1 MTTNIGLKHYLRA
14 FLRFDITAIRRTAL
28 LNFATAL
35 TEGAGFLLLV
45 PMLSVIGIF
54 GDTDGKKGI
63 GNEIADHLLG
73 GFTQSNKLFA
83 VLGLYVILIAI
94 QSVLTLLRDRQTHS
108 LQHRFVDHLREMLYG
123 AIARA
128 RWNFLSQRHSSELL
142 SVLTMDIQRVGMGT
156 HFLLQLTTVSIMS
169 FAYLVVA
176 VQLSA
181 SVTLLALVIGVLLW
195 RMLHRTQD
203 VAKQN
208 GVMLT
213 KANHGLFAQ
222 AQEFMAAIK
231 LVKIHAEEAGNVRQ
245 FTRTVEDLRERMTA
259 FHEVRSK
266 AQTLYRIGGAL
277 ALAVLTYLSLMVVK
291 TPTSHLLVIVAIF
304 SRLLPS
310 LAQVHIG
317 IQQLW
322 NMLPAYENWCR
333 LMEECQANSD
343 ITDAPEL
350 PHVKLEQ
357 SIVLR
362 QVVYRHARSNFIL
375 RCNEMIIPA
384 RRTTAIVGPSGS
396 GKSSLLDILSGL
408 TPPDEGQILVD
419 GAPLAAHAGWR
430 RRIAY
435 IPQETTILDGTVRD
449 NLTWGNGNIA
459 ENELWSALEQ
469 AAAADFVRGLPQ
481 TLDTRVGERGV
492 RLSGGERQRLALAR
506 ALLRQPQLLIL
517 DEATS
522 ALDHD
527 NQRVVLEAIRA
538 LHGRMTVLVVTHRYE
553 ELTGLIDG
561 HIYIQNGV
569 VSAWQP
575 EQKIVALG
583 LL

>member
-1 MTTNIGLKHYLRA
+1 MIANIELKHYLRT
-14 FLRFDITAIRRTAL
+14 FLRFDLTAIRRTAL

-35 TEGAGFLLLV
+35 TEGAGFMLLV
-45 PMLSVIGIF
+45 PMLSIIGIL
-54 GDTDGKKGI
+54 GDTPTTKGI
-63 GNEIADHLLG
+63 GSEIADLLLG
-73 GFTQSNKLFA
+73 GFTQSNKLLA
-83 VLGLYVILIAI
+83 VLALYVILIAM
-94 QSVLTLLRDRQTHS
+94 QSVLTLLRDRQIHS
-108 LQHRFVDHLREMLYG
+108 LQHRFVDHLREMLYA

-142 SVLTMDIQRVGMGT
+142 SVLTMDIQRVGLGT
-156 HFLLQLTTVSIMS
+156 HFLLQLATVSILS

-176 VQLSA
+176 VQLSLP
-181 SVTLLALVIGVLLW
+181 VTVLALAIGVLLW
-195 RMLHRTQD
+195 WMLRRTQD

-213 KANHGLFAQ
+213 QANHGLFAQ

-231 LVKIHAEEAGNVRQ
+231 LVKIHGEEAGNVRQ
-245 FTRTVEDLRERMTA
+245 FTRAVEDLRERMAA

-277 ALAVLTYLSLMVVK
+277 ALAALTYLSLMVIK
-291 TPTSHLLVIVAIF
+291 TPTVHLLVMVAIF

-310 LAQVHIG
+310 LSQVHGG

-322 NMLPAYENWCR
+322 HMLPAYANWCQ
-333 LMEECQANSD
+333 LMDECQAHSD
-343 ITDAPEL
+343 IVNAPNL
-350 PHVKLEQ
+350 APVNLEQ
-357 SIVLR
+357 SIVLQ
-362 QVVYRHARSNFIL
+362 QVVYRHTRSNFML
-375 RCNEMIIPA
+375 RSGEVVIPA
-384 RRTTAIVGPSGS
+384 YRTTAIVGPSGS
-396 GKSSLLDILSGL
+396 GKSTLLDILSGL
-408 TPPDEGQILVD
+408 TPPDEGRMLVD
-419 GAPLAAHAGWR
+419 GAPLTAHAGWR
-430 RRIAY
+430 QRIAY

-449 NLTWGNGNIA
+449 NLTWGNGNVA
-459 ENELWSALEQ
+459 EDDLWSALEQ
-469 AAAADFVRGLPQ
+469 AAAADFVRRLPQ
-481 TLDTRVGERGV
+481 MLETRVGERGV

-538 LHGRMTVLVVTHRYE
+538 LHGQMTVLIVTHRHE

-575 EQKIVALG
+575 EQKAVAFRV
-583 LL
+583 